1 MSNITT
7 QKLQTSFIGI
17 GEVKGMQFNLELEH
31 PIYYI
36 YKVTD
41 EGKIH
46 YELFERKISAI
57 CIDFAKR
64 IYSATEYKEVYPKA
78 NDFGVWA
85 WTYSDV
91 TDAYDKIMDLLEAAE
106 IKELSK

>member
-7 QKLQTSFIGI
+7 QELQTSFIGI
-17 GEVKGMQFNLELEH
+17 GEVKGMQFNLELKH
-31 PIYYI
+31 PNYYI

-46 YELFERKISAI
+46 YELFERRKSAV

-64 IYSATEYKEVYPKA
+64 IYSETEYKEVYPKA

-85 WTYSDV
+85 WTYKRL
-91 TDAYDKIMDLLEAAE
+91 TDAYQHIVLDTLEQ
-106 IKELSK
+106 ELIIAL